1 MDRLDVT
8 AYRQPR
14 YYILRLAYQSPLA
27 LSAVHRVKCTSSE
40 TSGSSS
46 RSSVASHCQFGVLR
60 GHQVTAAYKGSAVC
74 FYPFASLALCAPF
87 LRILS
92 KAVLS
97 TGINV
102 TRDIYFA
109 NETSQI
115 SRWCSF
121 KIPSPSLFLQ
131 LPRFPAFVPFPLRS
145 RSLSLAPSLYRREPL
160 RAALDVPTGRE
171 IGKTCPD
178 IRFLF
183 DGGRLVAP
191 SANPRRITPRN
202 ESHRWNE

>member
-1 MDRLDVT
+1 M
-8 AYRQPR
+8 
-14 YYILRLAYQSPLA
+14 
-27 LSAVHRVKCTSSE
+27 
-40 TSGSSS
+40 
-46 RSSVASHCQFGVLR
+46 ASHCQFGVLR
-60 GHQVTAAYKGSAVC
+60 GYRVTAAYKGSAVC

-102 TRDIYFA
+102 TRDIYSA

-121 KIPSPSLFLQ
+121 KIPPPSLFLQ
-131 LPRFPAFVPFPLRS
+131 HSRFPASVPFPLHS
-145 RSLSLAPSLYRREPL
+145 HSLLLSLSLSLSLPLYRREPL

-178 IRFLF
+178 IRFLL
-183 DGGRLVAP
+183 DGGRLVAL